1 MTAFSEQIRSFIHIA
16 KNVVSCMKIEQ
27 RNIKQNHNTEAGV
40 KVDKCVNLPP
50 PEY

>member
-1 MTAFSEQIRSFIHIA
+1 
-16 KNVVSCMKIEQ
+16 MKIEQ

-50 PEY
+50 PEYYWCLIASGRGRIHIHW